1 MAAFIRAMSANQRTQ
16 LGFDPYKRPPAARL
30 LAVLII
36 SLLLGWLLRTGD
48 RSQLAQFHR
57 DPAKYAAQMDRIA
70 RHGLA
75 FDIIASLMVVTA
87 IVFAVDAVTSLLGR
101 WLTERELPKQSA
113 EEPAAHPPMRADAL
127 LGSSTAPPLEG

>member
-1 MAAFIRAMSANQRTQ
+1 MAASIRAMSANQRTPF
-16 LGFDPYKRPPAARL
+16 GFDPYKRPPAARL

-36 SLLLGWLLRTGD
+36 SLLLAWLLRTGD

-101 WLTERELPKQSA
+101 WLTAREHRGDGDAEDASHASA
-113 EEPAAHPPMRADAL
+113 RADAL
-127 LGSSTAPPLEG
+127 LGPSAPTPPES